1 MKVIDHSVLENNWM
15 KLTEWMNPLAEGVN
29 EQMKHRRASKQNKVI
44 TLVKTKQSWIIK
56 EIQP

>member
-1 MKVIDHSVLENNWM
+1 MKVIDRSVLENNWM

-29 EQMKHRRASKQNKVI
+29 EQMKQRASKQNKVI